1 MTINQ
6 RQFALLSAMDIT
18 LWCDK
23 SRPTIAIHE
32 LSPTTVVT
40 NTASDNVKTENIR
53 QYLGTDE
60 VNVATAVNAQAVIK
74 VQALCKQ
81 PFFQDILLCLHA
93 TPADVSAL
101 SSAGHE
107 LSIKIKSLVWQF
119 SSEDQITVKNM
130 QLQSP
135 HLARLRSKPA
145 FKKQLWQQ
153 LSQLNLQTN
162 PQ

>member
-23 SRPTIAIHE
+23 SRPTKVIPDLNA
-32 LSPTTVVT
+32 TTVAT
-40 NTASDNVKTENIR
+40 NATRDSAKSEDTL
-53 QYLGTDE
+53 QYVGTDE
-60 VNVATAVNAQAVIK
+60 VNVATAVNNQAVIE
-74 VQALCKQ
+74 VQALCKL
-81 PFFQDILLCLHA
+81 PFFQDILLCLKA

-107 LSIKIKSLVWQF
+107 LKIKIKSLVWQF
-119 SSEDQITVKNM
+119 SSEDKITLHNAKC
-130 QLQSP
+130 QSP
-135 HLARLRSKPA
+135 SLSVLKNSPA

-153 LSQLNLQTN
+153 LSQLNLKTN